1 MRLVVAA
8 AGLCG
13 AGEHVRAGGRIQPG
27 SAGTARGRRAGLMAG
42 GCGVAV
48 PGAGSAHS
56 RGVSGIGGVLV
67 IRPGM
72 TVYAR
77 RCRRRPAGG
86 SCAPAGAR
94 ACGSRSRLP
103 RPAWIGPGWIGP
115 GWRAGRGRSA
125 AGRRQG
131 PGRLQRRAAVCIRPG
146 HRGGAGPRQR
156 LLRQLQRGCRRP
168 GSRHRQRSRARAGRP
183 GRLAWCQLPGPVL
196 SRSRRRAPWPGRPA
210 WPADLPARPRPRPG
224 GQVS

>member
-125 AGRRQG
+125 A
-131 PGRLQRRAAVCIRPG
+131 RAAAGARSPAAAGRCVHSAWTPRRGRPAAAASAAAS
-146 HRGGAGPRQR
+146 AGLPS
-156 LLRQLQRGCRRP
+156 P
-168 GSRHRQRSRARAGRP
+168 GKPSPSAVTRAGRAP
-183 GRLAWCQLPGPVL
+183 GPPRLVPAAGPGTEPLAAPGAVAGPPRLAC
-196 SRSRRRAPWPGRPA
+196 
-210 WPADLPARPRPRPG
+210 
-224 GQVS
+224 